1 MQFHSVV
8 TNQIEL
14 NQKKNKKDKKVPKQ
28 WKRKKLRMSQNII
41 VMISMMKIV
50 YWSEKWDWKKEMTY
64 RVSHSLATR
73 EEEAKTGWWVCVCVY
88 QKVISSAAKRWIEY
102 VSCD

>member
-50 YWSEKWDWKKEMTY
+50 YWSEVRLE
-64 RVSHSLATR
+64 
-73 EEEAKTGWWVCVCVY
+73 
-88 QKVISSAAKRWIEY
+88 KRDDLQSE
-102 VSCD
+102 SQFGD